1 MRKILYFIFS
11 FIAIAGINAQQPDQ
25 TEALKLF
32 NEGKYAEALPKY
44 KKLLEKNNRDYNYN
58 YYYGVALCKLN
69 QNRSE
74 ALQRLKL
81 AATRPPSQDVNYY
94 LGYLYQREYEVQLA
108 IEHYNKYLKAQKTEN
123 ELTKAAKKAIAEC
136 NSAEQLINKHFAVR
150 AIAKDTVSIDEISS
164 LYSLSIDAG
173 QLLRAGDFFRVGV
186 SAEQVVF
193 RTERGNEVYFPLMSS
208 PGNYDLY
215 KIVKLL
221 DSWADAE
228 RLAGEV
234 NSDYN
239 ELYPFLLT
247 DGTTFYFSSDRPGG
261 MGGLDIYQ
269 SYFDPSTGTFSEPAN
284 LGPPFN
290 SPDDDF
296 FLVPDIYSGKAWF
309 TTNRGVEQ
317 GKYVVVE
324 LLWDNSVVRN
334 LSRDLNEV
342 KKAALLPLDE
352 AAGRKT
358 GTTIQTSR
366 AYQNED
372 QFNFFVNDSLVYS
385 RFEHFQSREALEIF
399 RTGYKISIRQD
410 SLQQLMSQ
418 KRRLYSQSYDKNE
431 LEQLVQAIVE
441 LEKETYGLEDEINGY
456 YQRARKVEN
465 DYILQLRRNGQYKPK
480 SSIINK
486 VAIEESEFQKLLA
499 EIAGY
504 KLTFYSDNEFMK
516 KKELRDGLYKAFF
529 NTGQIAELQRADS
542 LIVWGNIL
550 SLESARL
557 LEMSRK
563 AGTQTISIRDRVSG
577 NAEDMIQSQMDSLV
591 QQSRD
596 FKRLSLQLYEKA
608 LDYKYKNYYEKA
620 IAIGSTSSS
629 PGSEDLASHA
639 RTRFNEAEQSL
650 KQLTVYNPEQTERL
664 LALKK
669 NSVDMLEESLEIQ
682 YAGAEAPAIPAQVP
696 ITGQGTRFIE
706 PGTRTPSY
714 PAIHKGEDAESPS
727 SEAPQHPTDATQQK
741 NASNLPKLP
750 ERNATTATA
759 TTPVTTAT
767 PVSQATQ
774 SSVVPGTFVTAY
786 KDKPEYRIQ
795 IGVFR
800 NTPNAA
806 AVDKIPPVTS
816 VDVEGSDA
824 KKYFTGSW
832 SNYETAK
839 ESVNGIREAGFPGAF
854 VVAFLNGKQ
863 ISLEE
868 ARKME

>member
-11 FIAIAGINAQQPDQ
+11 FIAITGINAQQPDQ

-69 QNRSE
+69 KNRSE
-74 ALQRLKL
+74 AIQRLKL
-81 AATRPPSQDVNYY
+81 ASTRPPSQDVYYY

-108 IEHYNKYLKAQKTEN
+108 IENYNKFLKSQKTEN
-123 ELTKAAKKAIAEC
+123 ELTKAAKKAIDEC
-136 NSAEQLINKHFAVR
+136 RSAEQLINKHFAVKVT
-150 AIAKDTVSIDEISS
+150 AKDTVSFEEISS
-164 LYSLSIDAG
+164 LYSLSKDAG
-173 QLLRAGDFFRVGV
+173 QLLKAGDFFRVGV
-186 SAEQVVF
+186 SADQVVF
-193 RTERGNEVYFPLMSS
+193 RTERGNEVYFPLMASN
-208 PGNYDLY
+208 GKYDLY
-215 KIVKLL
+215 KIVRLL

-228 RLAGEV
+228 KLTGEV

-269 SYFDPSTGTFSEPAN
+269 SYFDPSTGSFSEPAN

-309 TTNRGVEQ
+309 TTNRGVEN

-324 LLWDNSVVRN
+324 MIWDNSVVRN
-334 LSRDLNEV
+334 LSRDINEV
-342 KKAALLPLDE
+342 KQAALLQLDE
-352 AAGRKT
+352 AAIRKT
-358 GTTIQTSR
+358 GTTIHASR
-366 AYQNED
+366 SYQNED
-372 QFNFFVNDSLVYS
+372 LFNFVVNDSLVYT

-399 RTGYKISIRQD
+399 RSGYKISLRQD
-410 SLQQLMSQ
+410 SLQQLMSE
-418 KRRLYSQSYDKNE
+418 KRRRYSQSYDRNE
-431 LEQLVQAIVE
+431 LEQLVQTIVE

-563 AGTQTISIRDRVSG
+563 AGTQIISIRDRVSG
-577 NAEDMIQSQMDSLV
+577 NAEEMIQAEMDSLV
-591 QQSRD
+591 QLSRE
-596 FKRLSLQLYEKA
+596 FKHLSLQLYEKA
-608 LDYKYKNYYEKA
+608 LNYKYKNYYEKA
-620 IAIGSTSSS
+620 IAIGSTSSN

-639 RTRFNEAEQSL
+639 RTRFYEAEQSL
-650 KQLTVYNPEQTERL
+650 KQLTVYNPEQIERL

-682 YAGAEAPAIPAQVP
+682 YAGASAPATPAT
-696 ITGQGTRFIE
+696 ITPVSQGTRFIE
-706 PGTRTPSY
+706 SGIRTPSY
-714 PAIHKGEDAESPS
+714 PAIHKGEEAELP
-727 SEAPQHPTDATQQK
+727 APQTMPATP
-741 NASNLPKLP
+741 SNVVSG
-750 ERNATTATA
+750 AFATA
-759 TTPVTTAT
+759 K
-767 PVSQATQ
+767 
-774 SSVVPGTFVTAY
+774 

-806 AVDKIPPVTS
+806 ALARIPPVTS
-816 VDVEGSDA
+816 VDVEGTDT

-832 SNYETAK
+832 SNYEAAR
-839 ESVNGIREAGFPGAF
+839 ESVNSIREAGFPGAF

-868 ARKME
+868 ARKMD